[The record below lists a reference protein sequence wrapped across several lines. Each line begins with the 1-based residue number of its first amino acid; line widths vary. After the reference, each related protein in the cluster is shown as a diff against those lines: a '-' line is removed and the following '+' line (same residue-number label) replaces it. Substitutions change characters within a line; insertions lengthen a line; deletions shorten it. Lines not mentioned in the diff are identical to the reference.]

1 MSPSRNGPPSSS
13 TAPLS
18 ASKPVNDNFLNRG
31 LTLLAIKFLK
41 RIRPR
46 EGNVLMLSG
55 ELCVKYGRR

>member
-1 MSPSRNGPPSSS
+1 MSASRNGPPSSS
-13 TAPLS
+13 TALLS
-18 ASKPVNDNFLNRG
+18 ASRPVNDNLLYWG
-31 LTLLAIKFLK
+31 LTLLVIKVLK